1 MIPEIILRSHNTT
14 KGLKA
19 SLTNGHV
26 YVKTDYIS
34 RVSKSLL
41 VY

>member
-19 SLTNGHV
+19 LNGHDV

-34 RVSKSLL
+34 RVPSKKKCK
-41 VY
+41 Y

>member
-19 SLTNGHV
+19 LHINEYV

-34 RVSKSLL
+34 CVPKSLL